1 MRTLRLLVLFLLAV
15 STNTPVQADDA
26 VPPQAM
32 MAVEAFRGL
41 CAAAPRDY
49 DALVAQAEAL
59 KFEPLSDGLRH
70 QAGGVT
76 IRDQQWRGGTDEAH
90 FDFSISEVRTARNRS
105 EACNITVYD
114 VDVEHIRNQLISTLK
129 LQGTPEE
136 RHIGSS
142 TTYSWTL
149 PSRPDTRIFLNVG
162 LLAGK
167 RTVRISAIF
176 NIL

>member
-1 MRTLRLLVLFLLAV
+1 MRALMLLMPFLLAV
-15 STNTPVQADDA
+15 SNNGSAQADDA
-26 VPPQAM
+26 APRQAM
-32 MAVEAFRGL
+32 MAVEAFRSL

-49 DALVAQAEAL
+49 DALAAQAEAL
-59 KFEPLSDGLRH
+59 KFQPLSDGLRH
-70 QAGGVT
+70 MAGGVT
-76 IRDQQWRGGTDEAH
+76 IRDQEWRGGTDEAH
-90 FDFSISEVRTARNRS
+90 FDFSVNETKNPRSRN

-114 VDVEHIRNQLISTLK
+114 VDVALIRNQLISTLN
-129 LQGTPEE
+129 LQGIPQE

-149 PSRPDTRIFLNVG
+149 TGRPDTTIFMNTG

-167 RTVRISAIF
+167 RTVRISALF

>member
-1 MRTLRLLVLFLLAV
+1 MRTLLLLMPFLLAV
-15 STNTPVQADDA
+15 SDNGPAQADDA
-26 VPPQAM
+26 VPPQAK
-32 MAVEAFRGL
+32 MAVEAFRSL

-70 QAGGVT
+70 QAGGIT
-76 IRDQQWRGGTDEAH
+76 IRDQEWRGGTDEAH
-90 FDFSISEVRTARNRS
+90 FDFSVNEMKNPRNRS

-114 VDVEHIRNQLISTLK
+114 VDVEPIRNQLISTLR

-149 PSRPDTRIFLNVG
+149 TGRPDTRVFLNTG
-162 LLAGK
+162 SLAGK
-167 RTVRISAIF
+167 RTARISAIF
-176 NIL
+176 NIF

>member
-1 MRTLRLLVLFLLAV
+1 MRTLLLSMPLLLAV
-15 STNTPVQADDA
+15 GNNGPAQANDA
-26 VPPQAM
+26 VPQAT
-32 MAVEAFRGL
+32 MAVEAFRSL

-49 DALVAQAEAL
+49 DALAAQAEAL
-59 KFEPLSDGLRH
+59 KYEPLSDGLRH

-76 IRDQQWRGGTDEAH
+76 IRDQEWRGGTDEAH
-90 FDFSISEVRTARNRS
+90 FDFSVNEMKNPRSRN

-114 VDVEHIRNQLISTLK
+114 VDAAPISDQLISTLK

-149 PSRPDTRIFLNVG
+149 TGRPDTTIFLNTG
-162 LLAGK
+162 LLGGK

-176 NIL
+176 NIF